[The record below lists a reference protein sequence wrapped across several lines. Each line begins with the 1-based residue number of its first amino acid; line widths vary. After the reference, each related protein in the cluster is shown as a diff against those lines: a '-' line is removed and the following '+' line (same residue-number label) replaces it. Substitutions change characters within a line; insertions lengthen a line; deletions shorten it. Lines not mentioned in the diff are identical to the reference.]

1 MVAAG
6 SLSALSRAIG
16 RRSDDVA
23 VLEAMLVVEENP
35 VTRALDADVCWEFV
49 NSGVDFVFAGGVLTS
64 IGVRLV
70 YDRTSSFNGVVVP
83 SWLVAGWHRRPGPEE
98 MRAQF
103 GDSMAA
109 GETEPE
115 TVRLPEWEALGDPSP
130 RTRPGTRWEVFE
142 LDTGMIHVDY
152 DASGAARILTLMA
165 EPG

>member
-1 MVAAG
+1 MVAVG

-35 VTRALDADVCWEFV
+35 VTRALVADVCWEFV
-49 NSGVDFVFAGGVLTS
+49 NSGVDFVFAGGALTS

-83 SWLVAGWHRRPGPEE
+83 SWLVAEWHRRPGPEE